1 MSTSTRLPSQR
12 TRNGSIWP
20 IIKKTFWKIVL
31 YAILFGLAALVIL
44 PLGWMLTVAL
54 KPDNTPVFTLPPEF
68 FPTKYFHWRQFC
80 HSADQPQTAFFAL
93 HLEHIDHLCRECHRF
108 GAVLHHGGICFL
120 APALQG
126 QKPLIQYLDHYHAH
140 SRGSVDDPYFYH
152 VLQAWLVRHLSP
164 SDCAIVLRVGLLYF
178 PHSPVYGYPAP
189 RTGSSRPHRRM

>member
-68 FPTKYFHWRQFC
+68 FPPNISIGT
-80 HSADQPQTAFFAL
+80 
-93 HLEHIDHLCRECHRF
+93 I
-108 GAVLHHGGICFL
+108 
-120 APALQG
+120 
-126 QKPLIQYLDHYHAH
+126 
-140 SRGSVDDPYFYH
+140 
-152 VLQAWLVRHLSP
+152 LSQ
-164 SDCAIVLRVGLLYF
+164 R
-178 PHSPVYGYPAP
+178 
-189 RTGSSRPHRRM
+189 